1 MKLVFSPAL
10 LFLGLTTAQYGGQIK
25 VKDDGCPQFTAG
37 EKSQPL
43 SWVKGNNICADL
55 SDICPDGKCFMAFQA
70 LVTGTDSRTPAKM
83 GACPTDD
90 CSSDCQTWDVESQS
104 NSISV
109 DCAEFTGQ
117 HYFYLG
123 EPPATDDDF
132 YIVRGILRT
141 YGLNNV
147 NASVGMVFSI
157 QRPENP
163 PDESKKPAILAGMIL
178 VILAIVVPTVARVII
193 RLKGARTQFG
203 ADDLAIIAAATGAG
217 RHTYES
223 TYEGYNLYFYYLSS
237 IKEVEALR
245 EYLPWH
251 GGDLH
256 PSRDILDKKF
266 GVFLDKAPLC
276 KDTGLWN
283 KFLSSMHVAQSIV
296 LLLAPI
302 IILWYVKINTAK
314 KARLFFIWLLGG
326 TTILG
331 GLLQQTM
338 VTITNDSCWQFTSAM
353 RWTVLDPTF
362 GTLTASLP
370 VLDAAIMGTW
380 TSIKTKI
387 GTSGSHSRSRT
398 QGWTDLEHDTRNTT
412 TIRRVTAGDSDSI
425 ENIISGNK
433 GGVVEM
439 GISRTDEVELTYDS
453 DPGMKNYHVK

>member
-55 SDICPDGKCFMAFQA
+55 SDICPDGKCSMAFQA

-147 NASVGMVFSI
+147 NASVGLVFSI

-203 ADDLAIIAAATGAG
+203 ADDLAIIAAASLAVSYACIVIAMLAQTGAG

-245 EYLPWH
+245 GYLPWH

-256 PSRDILDKKF
+256 PSRDIF
-266 GVFLDKAPLC
+266 
-276 KDTGLWN
+276 
-283 KFLSSMHVAQSIV
+283 MHVAQSIV

-326 TTILG
+326 TTVLG

-353 RWTVLDPTF
+353 RWTVLDLTF

-439 GISRTDEVELTYDS
+439 GILRTDEVELTYDS

>member
-1 MKLVFSPAL
+1 MVNS
-10 LFLGLTTAQYGGQIK
+10 
-25 VKDDGCPQFTAG
+25 
-37 EKSQPL
+37 
-43 SWVKGNNICADL
+43 
-55 SDICPDGKCFMAFQA
+55 AF
-70 LVTGTDSRTPAKM
+70 V
-83 GACPTDD
+83 
-90 CSSDCQTWDVESQS
+90 
-104 NSISV
+104 
-109 DCAEFTGQ
+109 
-117 HYFYLG
+117 G
-123 EPPATDDDF
+123 EPPATEDDF

-141 YGLNNV
+141 YGLNNL
-147 NASVGMVFSI
+147 NASAGLVFSI

-203 ADDLAIIAAATGAG
+203 ADDLAIIAAASLAVSYPCIVIAMLAETGAG

-223 TYEGYNLYFYYLSS
+223 TYEEYNLYFYYLSVCRIIFYVSVGLIKVS
-237 IKEVEALR
+237 ITLFVRRLADRASKKWRLFA
-245 EYLPWH
+245 
-251 GGDLH
+251 
-256 PSRDILDKKF
+256 DIFLGTVVIYILLAIFWFVFTCNPIQFAWDKKF
-266 GVFLDKAPLC
+266 GGSLDKPPVC
-276 KDTGLWN
+276 IDTGLQN

-314 KARLFFIWLLGG
+314 KARLFFIWLVGG
-326 TTILG
+326 TTVLG

-353 RWTVLDPTF
+353 RWTVLDLTF

-380 TSIKTKI
+380 SSIKTKI

-412 TIRRVTAGDSDSI
+412 TVRRATAGDSDSI
-425 ENIISGNK
+425 ENIIGGDK

-439 GISRTDEVELTYDS
+439 GILRTDEVELTYDS
-453 DPGMKNYHVK
+453 DPGMKNYHAK

>member
-1 MKLVFSPAL
+1 
-10 LFLGLTTAQYGGQIK
+10 
-25 VKDDGCPQFTAG
+25 
-37 EKSQPL
+37 
-43 SWVKGNNICADL
+43 
-55 SDICPDGKCFMAFQA
+55 MA
-70 LVTGTDSRTPAKM
+70 
-83 GACPTDD
+83 
-90 CSSDCQTWDVESQS
+90 
-104 NSISV
+104 NSAFV
-109 DCAEFTGQ
+109 
-117 HYFYLG
+117 G
-123 EPPATDDDF
+123 EPPATEDDF

-141 YGLNNV
+141 YGLNNL
-147 NASVGMVFSI
+147 NASAGLVFSI
-157 QRPENP
+157 QRPENS

-178 VILAIVVPTVARVII
+178 VILAIVIPTVVRVII

-203 ADDLAIIAAATGAG
+203 ADDLAIIAAASLAVSYPCIVIAMLAQTAAG

-223 TYEGYNLYFYYLSS
+223 TYEEYNLYFYYLSVCRIIFYVSVGLIKVS
-237 IKEVEALR
+237 ITLFVRRLADRASKKWRLFA
-245 EYLPWH
+245 
-251 GGDLH
+251 
-256 PSRDILDKKF
+256 DI
-266 GVFLDKAPLC
+266 FLGTVVIYILLSIFLC
-276 KDTGLWN
+276 VDTGLQN

-314 KARLFFIWLLGG
+314 KARLFFIWLVGG
-326 TTILG
+326 TTVLG

-353 RWTVLDPTF
+353 RWTVLDLTF

-380 TSIKTKI
+380 SSIKTKI

-412 TIRRVTAGDSDSI
+412 TVRRATAGDSDSI

-439 GISRTDEVELTYDS
+439 GILRTDEVELTYDS
-453 DPGMKNYHVK
+453 DPGMKNYHGK